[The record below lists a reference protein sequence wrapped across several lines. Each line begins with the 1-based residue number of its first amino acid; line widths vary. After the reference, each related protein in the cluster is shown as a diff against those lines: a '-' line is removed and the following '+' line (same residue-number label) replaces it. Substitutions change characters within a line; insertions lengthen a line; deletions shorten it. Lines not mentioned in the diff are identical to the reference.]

1 MDSITALVSDYG
13 YLGLAVLVAVEGF
26 AIPAPGQTAVV
37 LAAGLAGT
45 GKLNVV
51 GVGLVAFAAA
61 VTGDNIGY
69 WIGRKGG
76 RPLILRFG
84 RYVRLTEQR
93 LDRVEAFLSRRGS
106 VVVTI
111 ARFVDG
117 MRQLG
122 GLVAGAT
129 GMPWR
134 RYVVFDAIGAALW
147 AGTWTTAGYLVGG
160 HLPEVEATL
169 RRYQWFV
176 VALVVVLAAGWFV
189 LRRVRR
195 RHALAGPRVER
206 GERDS

>member
-1 MDSITALVSDYG
+1 MDGITALVSDYG
-13 YLGLAVLVAVEGF
+13 YLGLAVLVLVEGF

-61 VTGDNIGY
+61 VIGDNIGY

-84 RYVRLTEQR
+84 RYVRLTETR
-93 LDRVEAFLSRRGS
+93 LERVEAFLSRRGS

-134 RYVVFDAIGAALW
+134 RYATFEALGAALW

-160 HLPEVEATL
+160 HLSEVEATL
-169 RRYQWFV
+169 RRYQWYV
-176 VALVVVLAAGWFV
+176 GALVVVLVAGWFV
-189 LRRVRR
+189 LRRRR
-195 RHALAGPRVER
+195 RHALAGPGVER
-206 GERDS
+206 GDGDS